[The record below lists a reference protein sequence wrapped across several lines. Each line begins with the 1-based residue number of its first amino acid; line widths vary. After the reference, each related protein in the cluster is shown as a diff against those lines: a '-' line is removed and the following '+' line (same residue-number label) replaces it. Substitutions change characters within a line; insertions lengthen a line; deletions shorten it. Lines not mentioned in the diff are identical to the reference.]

1 LQEYP
6 GFRGDGTS
14 FWTALTFCGCKPEK
28 VAALAENKPEGKE
41 ITAADRPYYDAAK
54 PFTEAIAARD
64 YRKAYEYLS
73 SHARARMSPSQ
84 FVAPDDD
91 ATEKRNEAAAVQN
104 VSAEQFAQLLASTE
118 KHYGKPTKLF
128 DLHVFSMDPTAL
140 SGKGTSTEDKL
151 DSMFAIGMMPETIPT
166 SIRKASL
173 RSKLLVEL
181 SSEQLAEAAKAQQ
194 TTAEQLKTDPEFK
207 PYLNLKMVLVQETDG
222 LKVGYFEFLP
232 PGILD

>member
-84 FVAPDDD
+84 FVAR
-91 ATEKRNEAAAVQN
+91 T
-104 VSAEQFAQLLASTE
+104 
-118 KHYGKPTKLF
+118 
-128 DLHVFSMDPTAL
+128 
-140 SGKGTSTEDKL
+140 
-151 DSMFAIGMMPETIPT
+151 MMP
-166 SIRKASL
+166 RKSEMRRRQFRTFLRNSLPNCSPPL
-173 RSKLLVEL
+173 RSIMANQPNC
-181 SSEQLAEAAKAQQ
+181 STCTSFQWTQLR
-194 TTAEQLKTDPEFK
+194 
-207 PYLNLKMVLVQETDG
+207 
-222 LKVGYFEFLP
+222 
-232 PGILD
+232 